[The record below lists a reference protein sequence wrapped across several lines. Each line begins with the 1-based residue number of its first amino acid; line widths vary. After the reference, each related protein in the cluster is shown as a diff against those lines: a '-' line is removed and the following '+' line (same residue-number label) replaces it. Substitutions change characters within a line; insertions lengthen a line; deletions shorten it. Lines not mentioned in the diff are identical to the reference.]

1 MDKIIK
7 ENNELPSW
15 DLSDLYNSTKSPKL
29 KSDIRKLDQLT
40 SNFNKTYKGKVRNLN
55 NKKIFTL
62 ISDLEIIE
70 RLNGRLISFAYL
82 NYCEEVNNEEKNKFL
97 SFIQEKLTKFES
109 RMLFLSLEIKFLLLP
124 L

>member
-40 SNFNKTYKGKVRNLN
+40 SNLTEHTK
-55 NKKIFTL
+55 
-62 ISDLEIIE
+62 
-70 RLNGRLISFAYL
+70 
-82 NYCEEVNNEEKNKFL
+82 EK
-97 SFIQEKLTKFES
+97 
-109 RMLFLSLEIKFLLLP
+109 
-124 L
+124 